1 MLAHPGGHK
10 STGPDVRE
18 EEAHTLKK
26 ALIALTSGIAVM
38 LTAGAVMP
46 AISQPPAQRTT
57 LTWFDP
63 NKTDFEKEM
72 NLGGKGF
79 AGDMALIKDTM
90 FDPETCEKAGTLLL
104 RFQAVKPIGEND
116 GFFLDEGGLL
126 LPDGKMI
133 LALPGRFS
141 EFESEGGGAGAVTGG
156 TGAYRDV
163 RGEFHVAED
172 QQMCEKKGALITADV
187 VLE

>member
-1 MLAHPGGHK
+1 MKKLLIVFVLAA
-10 STGPDVRE
+10 T
-18 EEAHTLKK
+18 
-26 ALIALTSGIAVM
+26 AVVV
-38 LTAGAVMP
+38 TGAVVP
-46 AISQPPAQRTT
+46 ATSQPPAQRTT

-63 NKTDFEKEM
+63 NKTDFEKGM

-79 AGDMALIKDTM
+79 AGDMSVIKDSM

-116 GFFLDEGGLL
+116 GFFMADGQVL
-126 LPDGKMI
+126 LPDGKMAI
-133 LALPGRFS
+133 SLAGRFT
-141 EFESEGGGAGAVTGG
+141 EFEAEGGAAGAVTGG

-163 RGEFHVAED
+163 TGEFHVVED
-172 QQMCEKKGALITADV
+172 QRMCDKRGALITADL